1 MIITFWG
8 VRGSVPVSGKEYLK
22 YGGSTT
28 CVEITTKNGE
38 TIIVDA
44 GTGIR
49 KLGIKLDAEKRKNI
63 NLIFTHA
70 HWDHIMGFPF
80 FIPLYNKETKI
91 KMFGCPFAQGS
102 VKNLFSE
109 TMHPPYFPVNFND
122 IKAKIS
128 YSKSCKRVFRIDT
141 VEIMPVPLS
150 HPNSGLGYKFT
161 EDGKSFVFLTDNE
174 LTYRHT
180 GGLDFNGYV
189 KFCKNAGL
197 LIHDS
202 EFTGKEYRFTKTWGH
217 SVFNDALRLALSA
230 GVKQF
235 ILWHHNHERTDAA
248 LDKIVADCRKTIE
261 KNGKKLNCF
270 AAEEGMKINL

>member
-1 MIITFWG
+1 MIVKFWG
-8 VRGSVPVSGKEYLK
+8 VRGSIPVSGKEYLK

-49 KLGIKLDAEKRKNI
+49 KLGIKLTSEKRKNI

-80 FIPLYNKETKI
+80 FKPLYAKETKI

-109 TMHPPYFPVNFND
+109 TMHPPYFPVDFND

-128 YSKSCKRVFRIDT
+128 YSKSCEREFLIDT
-141 VEIMPVPLS
+141 VKIMPIPLS

-174 LTYRHT
+174 LTYRHK
-180 GGLDFNGYV
+180 GGLDFAGYV
-189 KFCKNAGL
+189 KFCRNADL
-197 LIHDS
+197 LVHDA
-202 EFTGKEYRFTKTWGH
+202 EFTGKEYKFTKTWGH

-230 GVKQF
+230 SVKKF
-235 ILWHHNHERTDAA
+235 ILWHHNQERTDTA
-248 LDKIVADCRKTIE
+248 LDKIVGVCRKIIE
-261 KNGKKLNCF
+261 KNGKSLNCS
-270 AAEEGMKINL
+270 AAREGAEVKL

>member
-1 MIITFWG
+1 MIVKFWG
-8 VRGSVPVSGKEYLK
+8 ARGSIPVSGVEYIK

-38 TIIVDA
+38 TIIIDA

-49 KLGIKLDAEKRKNI
+49 KLGIKIADDKRKNI

-80 FIPLYNKETKI
+80 FKPLYAKETKI
-91 KMFGCPFAQGS
+91 KMFGCPFSQES
-102 VKNLFSE
+102 VKGLFSE

-128 YSKSCKRVFRIDT
+128 YSKSCEREFLIDT
-141 VEIMPVPLS
+141 VKITPIPLS
-150 HPNSGLGYKFT
+150 HPNFGLGYKFV

-174 LTYRHT
+174 LTYRHK
-180 GGLDFNGYV
+180 GGLDFAGYV
-189 KFCKNAGL
+189 KFCKNADL
-197 LIHDS
+197 LVHDA
-202 EFTGKEYRFTKTWGH
+202 EFTGKEYKFTKTWGH
-217 SVFNDALRLALSA
+217 TVFNDALRLALSA

-235 ILWHHNHERTDAA
+235 ILWHHNQERTDTA
-248 LDKIVADCRKTIE
+248 LDKIVAACGKIIE
-261 KNGKKLNCF
+261 ENGKSLDCS
-270 AAEEGMKINL
+270 AAREGTEIKP